1 MHFAVWQRRW
11 RLLSREPMC
20 GGLGQRTYARGV
32 QVETL
37 QSGIWQTNSTLVS
50 QRGACLV
57 IDPAYFPRELD
68 AIAARV
74 GELGHAAAVIFTHGH
89 WDHVMGHAALPG
101 APVYVSAALADAVAR
116 DDPRAAKYLEDA
128 RAFDSRWYVPRP
140 SGHRWPSTLH
150 GLVEADHTELAGLAL
165 RTLHLPGHSP
175 DGLGLVIEDVLLVGD
190 YLSPCEIPF
199 VEDARAYRATLARLV
214 DLVPGVR
221 EVIPGHGPRLTAR
234 EAAAIARADLDYLDR
249 LLGARDLTAALAIP
263 LPRAGD
269 VAGMTDHH
277 RDNCTAA
284 AAHWDG

>member
-1 MHFAVWQRRW
+1 M
-11 RLLSREPMC
+11 
-20 GGLGQRTYARGV
+20 

-57 IDPAYFPRELD
+57 IDPAYFPRELE

-74 GELGHAAAVIFTHGH
+74 RELGHAAAVIFTHGH

-150 GLVEADHTELAGLAL
+150 GLVEADPTELAGLAL

-175 DGLGLVIEDVLLVGD
+175 DGLGLVIDDVMLVGD

-199 VEDARAYRATLARLV
+199 VDDAPAYRATLARL
-214 DLVPGVR
+214 LALMPGIA

-234 EAAAIARADLDYLDR
+234 EAAAIARDDLDYLDR
-249 LLGARDLTAALAIP
+249 LLAAPDLAAALATP
-263 LPRAGD
+263 LPRAAD
-269 VAGMTDHH
+269 VPDMMSHH
-277 RDNCTAA
+277 RDNCAA
-284 AAHWDG
+284 ALRR